1 MSITV
6 KKRSGATVPL
16 AVEKWQAQVAK
27 VCQGVADVSQSMIE
41 IKAQVNFYDGI
52 TTEEIDQITLRAIVD
67 LIDVE
72 SNPEIGHTNYQY
84 VAGKQRL
91 SMLRKNVYGS
101 YKPPRLYDIV
111 KKNVGTGLYT
121 PELLEWYTEEEWD
134 KMDNIIDHSKDEA
147 YSYAAIEQLIE
158 KYLVRNRA
166 NKTIYETPQVRYMI
180 AAATVMHKEEPQ
192 RTRLKYIRE
201 YYNAASD
208 GLFTLATPVLA
219 GLGTPT
225 KQFSS
230 CVLIRSDDD
239 LDSIFASGEMMAKYA
254 SKRAGIGLEIG
265 RLRPLGSPIRGGE
278 IMHTGMIPFLK
289 KWFGDLRSCS
299 QGGIRNASAT
309 VFYPIWHYQFDDLIV
324 LKNNQGTDETR
335 VRHMDYGV
343 ALSAFFWR
351 RFKEQGDITFFDP
364 NEVPDLYEAFYSNTE
379 EFERLYVKY
388 EKRSDLRKKTM
399 SAEEVFKSG
408 ILKERTD
415 TGRIYLVFVDN
426 VMNQGPFDP
435 EYHTIYQSNLCC
447 EILLPTRPFK
457 RLDDDEGRIA
467 LCTLGSINWGAF
479 RHPEDMRRAC
489 SILNRSLNNILD
501 YQDFLSIQSKLS
513 NEEIRPL
520 GIGIT
525 NLAFWHAKRGYK
537 YGDAEALEDVKT
549 WMEHQ
554 AYFLTEA
561 SVELAEERGACKDSD
576 KTWYGKGVFP
586 WERRAAGVN
595 ELTDFTPSKELDWE
609 GLRAKMKEH
618 GVRNATQMAIA
629 PVESSSV
636 VINSTNGIEM
646 PMSLITVKESKAG
659 SFTQVAPDYHNNRV
673 RKAYQ
678 LMWEQTDCVEYIK
691 TAAVLAAYV
700 DQSISTNTF
709 YNPAHFENRKVP
721 TTLIAKNLM
730 LAHHWGLKTFYYSLI
745 NKAGAKSAEKVNG
758 IDFQDAGIPSINGHV
773 NGFDPMEMEDDCEAC
788 KL

>member
-1 MSITV
+1 MSISV
-6 KKRSGATVPL
+6 KKRNGEKEPL
-16 AVEKWQAQVAK
+16 TIEKWQAQIAK
-27 VCQGVADVSQSMIE
+27 VCKGIADVSQSMIE
-41 IKAQVNFYDGI
+41 IKSQPHFYDGI
-52 TTEEIDQITLRAIVD
+52 TTREIDEITLRAIVD

-72 SNPEIGHTNYQY
+72 SNPDTGHTNYQY

-91 SMLRKNVYGS
+91 SMLRKDVYGS
-101 YKPPRLYDIV
+101 YEPPRLYEII
-111 KKNVGTGLYT
+111 KKNVATGLYT
-121 PELLEWYTEEEWD
+121 AELLEWYTEEEWD
-134 KMDNIIDHSKDEA
+134 KMEGMIDHEKDEQ

-158 KYLVRNRA
+158 KYLVRNRST
-166 NKTIYETPQVRYMI
+166 KEIYETPQVRYMV
-180 AAATVMHKEEPQ
+180 AAATVMHREEPQ
-192 RTRLKYIRE
+192 SARMRLVKE
-201 YYNAASD
+201 YYQAASD

-309 VFYPIWHYQFDDLIV
+309 VFYPIWHHQFDDLIV
-324 LKNNQGTDETR
+324 LKNNQGTEETR

-343 ALSAFFWR
+343 VLSAFFWR
-351 RFKEQGDITFFDP
+351 RFKNKEDITFFDP
-364 NEVPDLYEAFYSNTE
+364 NEVPDLYEAFYKDTAYFE
-379 EFERLYVKY
+379 ELYVKY
-388 EKRSDLRKKTM
+388 EKRKDLRKKTM
-399 SAEEVFKSG
+399 SSEEVFKSG

-415 TGRIYLVFVDN
+415 TGRIYLVFIDN

-447 EILLPTRPFK
+447 EILLPTKPFK
-457 RLDDDEGRIA
+457 RLDDEEGRIA

-479 RHPEDMRRAC
+479 RNPEDMRRAC
-489 SILNRSLNNILD
+489 RILQRSLCNILD

-513 NEEIRPL
+513 NDEIQPL
-520 GIGIT
+520 GIGVT
-525 NLAFWHAKRGYK
+525 NLAYWHAKRGLE
-537 YGDAEALEDVKT
+537 YGEKDALAEVKS
-549 WMEHQ
+549 WIEHQ
-554 AYFLTEA
+554 AFYLTEA
-561 SVELAEERGACKDSD
+561 TVELAKERGPCKDSD

-586 WERRAAGVN
+586 WERRAKGAN
-595 ELTDFTPSKELDWE
+595 ELADFSPELDWE
-609 GLRAKMKEH
+609 PLREQMKQY
-618 GVRNATQMAIA
+618 GVRNATLMAIA

-659 SFTQVAPDYHNNRV
+659 SFTQVAPEYHRLKN
-673 RKAYQ
+673 KYQ
-678 LMWEQTDCVEYIK
+678 LMWEQTDCSGYIK

-709 YNPAHFENRKVP
+709 YNPAHFPGRKVP

-730 LAHHWGLKTFYYSLI
+730 QAHLWGLKTFYYSLI
-745 NKAGAKSAEKVNG
+745 NKAGSKVE
-758 IDFQDAGIPSINGHV
+758 DLTPEVHY
-773 NGFDPMEMEDDCEAC
+773 NGFHNEREVIEDEEDCEAC

>member
-1 MSITV
+1 MNKITV
-6 KKRSGATVPL
+6 IKRDGNRELLTL
-16 AVEKWQAQVAK
+16 EKWQTQVAK
-27 VCQGVADVSQSMIE
+27 VCKGIADVSQSMIE
-41 IKAQVNFYDGI
+41 IKAQPHFYDGI
-52 TTEEIDQITLRAIVD
+52 TTEEIDGITLRAIVD
-67 LIDVE
+67 LIDIE
-72 SNPEIGHTNYQY
+72 SNPDIGNTNYQY

-91 SMLRKNVYGS
+91 SMLRKDVYGQ
-101 YKPPRLYDIV
+101 YEVPHLYEIV
-111 KKNVGTGLYT
+111 KKNVATGLYT
-121 PELLEWYTEEEWD
+121 KELLEWYTQEDWNRMND
-134 KMDNIIDHSKDEA
+134 MLDHEKDEQ
-147 YSYAAIEQLIE
+147 YGYAAIEQLIE
-158 KYLVRNRA
+158 KYLVKNRA
-166 NKTIYETPQVRYMI
+166 TKQTYETPQIRYMV
-180 AAATVMHKEEPQ
+180 AAATVFHKEEPNSA
-192 RTRLKYIRE
+192 RMRYIKE

-309 VFYPIWHYQFDDLIV
+309 VFYPIWHHQFDDLIV
-324 LKNNQGTDETR
+324 LKNNQGTEETR

-343 ALSAFFWR
+343 VLSAFFWR
-351 RFKEQGDITFFDP
+351 RFKNKEQITFFDP
-364 NEVPDLYEAFYSNTE
+364 NEVPDLYEAFYQNTE
-379 EFERLYVKY
+379 RFEELYVKY
-388 EKRSDLRKKTM
+388 EKRTDLRKKTM

-415 TGRIYLVFVDN
+415 TGRIYLVFIDN
-426 VMNQGPFDP
+426 VQNQGPFDP

-447 EILLPTRPFK
+447 EILLPTKSFK
-457 RLDDDEGRIA
+457 RLDDVGGRIA

-479 RHPEDMRRAC
+479 RNPEDMRRAC
-489 SILNRSLNNILD
+489 RILQRSLCNILD

-513 NEEIRPL
+513 NDEIQPL
-520 GIGIT
+520 GIGVT
-525 NLAFWHAKRGYK
+525 NLAYWHAKRGLK
-537 YGDAEALEDVKT
+537 YGEKDALQDVKS

-554 AYFLTEA
+554 AFYLTEA
-561 SVELAEERGACKDSD
+561 TVELAQERGPCKDSA
-576 KTWYGKGVFP
+576 KTRYGKGIFP
-586 WERRAAGVN
+586 WEYRAKGVN
-595 ELTDFTPSKELDWE
+595 ELADFKPELDWE
-609 GLRAKMKEH
+609 TLRDQMKIH
-618 GVRNATQMAIA
+618 GVRNATLMAIA

-646 PMSLITVKESKAG
+646 PMSLISTKESKAG
-659 SFTQVAPDYHNNRV
+659 SFTQVVPEYHKLKN
-673 RKAYQ
+673 KYQ
-678 LMWEQTDCVEYIK
+678 LMWEQKDCDGYIK

-709 YNPAHFENRKVP
+709 YNPAHFADRKVP

-730 LAHHWGLKTFYYSLI
+730 LAHFWGLKTFYYSLI
-745 NKAGAKSAEKVNG
+745 NKAGSKAIQEVAPEMTQVNG
-758 IDFQDAGIPSINGHV
+758 IQV
-773 NGFDPMEMEDDCEAC
+773 NGYHYDEIEDDCEAC

>member
-1 MSITV
+1 MKIITV
-6 KKRSGATVPL
+6 VKRHGQREPL
-16 AVEKWQAQVAK
+16 ALEKWQTQIAK
-27 VCQGVADVSQSMIE
+27 VCAGIADVSQSMVE
-41 IKAQVNFYDGI
+41 IKAQLHFYDGI
-52 TTEEIDQITLRAIVD
+52 TTKEIDGITLRAIVD

-72 SNPEIGHTNYQY
+72 SNPGVGHTNYQF

-91 SMLRKNVYGS
+91 SMLRKDVYRS
-101 YKPPRLYDIV
+101 YTPPHLYEIV
-111 KKNVGTGLYT
+111 KTNIATGLYT
-121 PELLEWYTEEEWD
+121 PELLEWYSEEDWNRMNE
-134 KMDNIIDHSKDEA
+134 MLDHAKDET

-158 KYLVRNRA
+158 KYLVKNRST
-166 NKTIYETPQVRYMI
+166 KQTYETPQIRYII
-180 AAATVMHKEEPQ
+180 AAATVFHKEEPNSA
-192 RTRLKYIRE
+192 RMRYIKE

-309 VFYPIWHYQFDDLIV
+309 VFYPIWHHQFDDLIV
-324 LKNNQGTDETR
+324 LKNNQGTEETR

-343 ALSAFFWR
+343 VLSAFFWR
-351 RFKEQGDITFFDP
+351 RFKNKENITFFDP
-364 NEVPDLYEAFYSNTE
+364 NEVPDLYEAFYMNSAR
-379 EFERLYVKY
+379 FEKLYCEY
-388 EKRSDLRKKTM
+388 EKRKDLRKKTM
-399 SAEEVFKSG
+399 SAEEVFKGG

-426 VMNQGPFDP
+426 VMKQGPFDP

-447 EILLPTRPFK
+447 EILLPTKSFK
-457 RLDDDEGRIA
+457 RLDDESGRIA

-479 RHPEDMRRAC
+479 RNPEDMRRAC
-489 SILNRSLNNILD
+489 RILHRSLNNILD

-513 NEEIRPL
+513 NDEIRPL
-520 GIGIT
+520 GIGVT
-525 NLAFWHAKRGYK
+525 NLAYWHAKRGLL
-537 YGDAEALEDVKT
+537 YGDQGSLDEVKT

-554 AYFLTEA
+554 AYYLTEA
-561 SVELAEERGACKDSD
+561 TVELAKERGRCKDSD
-576 KTWYGKGVFP
+576 KTRYGQGTFP
-586 WERRAAGVN
+586 WELRANGVN
-595 ELTDFTPSKELDWE
+595 ELTDFAPELDWE
-609 GLRAKMKEH
+609 VLRTEMKQH
-618 GVRNATQMAIA
+618 GVRNATLMAIA

-636 VINSTNGIEM
+636 VINSTNGIEL
-646 PMSLITVKESKAG
+646 PMSLISVKESKAG
-659 SFTQVAPDYHNNRV
+659 SLTQVVPDYHKLKN
-673 RKAYQ
+673 KYQ
-678 LMWEQTDCVEYIK
+678 LMWAQKDCDGYLK

-709 YNPAHFENRKVP
+709 YNPAHFADRRVP
-721 TTLIAKNLM
+721 TTLIARNLM
-730 LAHHWGLKTFYYSLI
+730 QSHHWGLKTFYYSLI
-745 NKAGAKSAEKVNG
+745 NKAGSKGQDEVVAPLEA
-758 IDFQDAGIPSINGHV
+758 IDFD
-773 NGFDPMEMEDDCEAC
+773 DEEDCESC

>member
-1 MSITV
+1 MNRITV
-6 KKRSGATVPL
+6 IKRSGNREPL
-16 AVEKWQAQVAK
+16 AVEKWQTQIAK
-27 VCQGVADVSQSMIE
+27 VCSGIADVSQSMIE
-41 IKAQVNFYDGI
+41 IKSQPHFYDGI
-52 TTEEIDQITLRAIVD
+52 TTQEIDEITLRAIVD

-72 SNPEIGHTNYQY
+72 ANPDVGHTNYQY

-91 SMLRKNVYGS
+91 SMLRKDVYGD
-101 YKPPRLYDIV
+101 YEVPHLYEIV
-111 KKNVGTGLYT
+111 KKNIAVGLYT
-121 PELLEWYTEEEWD
+121 PELLEWYTEDDWN
-134 KMDNIIDHSKDEA
+134 KMNDMLEHEKDEE

-166 NKTIYETPQVRYMI
+166 TKDIYETPQIRYMV
-180 AAATVMHKEEPQ
+180 AAATVFHKEEPNAA
-192 RTRLKYIRE
+192 RMKFIKE
-201 YYNAASD
+201 YYNCASD

-309 VFYPIWHYQFDDLIV
+309 VTYPIWHYQFDDLIV

-335 VRHMDYGV
+335 VRFMDYSV
-343 ALSAFFWR
+343 VLNSFFWR
-351 RFKEQGDITFFDP
+351 RFKNKEQITFFDP
-364 NEVPDLYEAFYSNTE
+364 NEVPDLYEAFYSNTALFE
-379 EFERLYVKY
+379 ELYVKY
-388 EKRSDLRKKTM
+388 EKRKDVRKKTM
-399 SAEEVFKSG
+399 SAEEVFKGG

-415 TGRIYLVFVDN
+415 TGRIYLVFIDN
-426 VMNQGPFDP
+426 VQNQGPFDTTVDP
-435 EYHTIYQSNLCC
+435 IYQSNLCQ
-447 EILLPTRPFK
+447 EILLPTKTFK
-457 RLDDDEGRIA
+457 RLDDDAGRIA

-479 RHPEDMRRAC
+479 RNPEDMRRAC
-489 SILNRSLNNILD
+489 RILQRSLCNILD
-501 YQDFLSIQSKLS
+501 YQDYLSIQSKLS
-513 NEEIRPL
+513 NDEIQPL
-520 GIGIT
+520 GIGVT
-525 NLAFWHAKRGYK
+525 NLAYWHAKRGYK
-537 YGDAEALEDVKT
+537 YGEKDALHDVKS

-554 AYFLTEA
+554 AFYLTEA
-561 SVELAEERGACKDSD
+561 TVDLAKERGKCLNSD
-576 KTWYGKGVFP
+576 QTWYGKGVFP
-586 WERRAAGVN
+586 WERRANGVN
-595 ELTDFTPSKELDWE
+595 TLTDFTPELDWE
-609 GLRAKMKEH
+609 SLRTNMKQY
-618 GVRNATQMAIA
+618 GVRNATLMAIA

-646 PMSLITVKESKAG
+646 PMSLISTKESKAA
-659 SFTQVAPDYHNNRV
+659 SLTQVVPEYHKLKN
-673 RKAYQ
+673 KYQ
-678 LMWEQTDCVEYIK
+678 LMWEQKDCEAYLK

-709 YNPAHFENRKVP
+709 YNPAHFADRKVP

-730 LAHHWGLKTFYYSLI
+730 MAHMWGIKTFYYSLL
-745 NKAGAKSAEKVNG
+745 NKQGAKAVAEAAPLEI
-758 IDFQDAGIPSINGHV
+758 IDFNDSDA
-773 NGFDPMEMEDDCEAC
+773 DCEAC

>member
-1 MSITV
+1 MTKITV
-6 KKRSGATVPL
+6 IKRSGDQVLLDLT
-16 AVEKWQAQVAK
+16 KWQTQIAK
-27 VCQGVADVSQSMIE
+27 VCKGIADVSQSMIE
-41 IKAQVNFYDGI
+41 IKAQPHFYDGI
-52 TTEEIDQITLRAIVD
+52 STREIDEITLRAIVD
-67 LIDVE
+67 LIDIE
-72 SNPEIGHTNYQY
+72 SNPDLGHTNYQY

-91 SMLRKNVYGS
+91 SMLRKDVYGD
-101 YKPPRLYDIV
+101 YEPPSLYSIV
-111 KKNVGTGLYT
+111 KKNVDIGLYT
-121 PELLEWYTEEEWD
+121 PELLTWYSEDDWN
-134 KMDNIIDHSKDEA
+134 KMDEIIDHEKDEL

-166 NKTIYETPQVRYMI
+166 TKEIYETPQVRYMV
-180 AAATVMHKEEPQ
+180 AAATVFHREEPNTA
-192 RTRLKYIRE
+192 RMRYIKE
-201 YYNAASD
+201 YYNVASD

-309 VFYPIWHYQFDDLIV
+309 VFYPIWHHQFDDLIV
-324 LKNNQGTDETR
+324 LKNNQGTEETR

-343 ALSAFFWR
+343 VLSAFFWR
-351 RFKEQGDITFFDP
+351 RFKNKEDITFFDP
-364 NEVPDLYEAFYSNTE
+364 NEVPDLYEAFYRDIKLFE
-379 EFERLYVKY
+379 ELYVRY
-388 EKRSDLRKKTM
+388 EKRKDLRKKVM

-415 TGRIYLVFVDN
+415 TGRIYLVFIDN

-457 RLDDDEGRIA
+457 RLDDEEGRIA

-479 RHPEDMRRAC
+479 RNPEDMRRAC
-489 SILNRSLNNILD
+489 RILSRSLNNILD

-520 GIGIT
+520 GIGVT
-525 NLAFWHAKRGYK
+525 NLAYWHAKRGLK
-537 YGDAEALEDVKT
+537 YGDKDALQEVKQ

-554 AYFLTEA
+554 AYYLTEA
-561 SVELAEERGACKDSD
+561 TVELAKERGKCVDSD
-576 KTWYGKGVFP
+576 KTRYGQGIFP

-595 ELTDFTPSKELDWE
+595 ELADFTPELDWE
-609 GLRAKMKEH
+609 ILRAEMKQH

-636 VINSTNGIEM
+636 VINSTNGIEL
-646 PMSLITVKESKAG
+646 PMSLISTKESKAG
-659 SFTQVAPDYHNNRV
+659 SFTQVVPEYHRLKN
-673 RKAYQ
+673 KYQ
-678 LMWEQTDCVEYIK
+678 LMWEQKDCDGYLK

-709 YNPAHFENRKVP
+709 YSPKHFPDRKVP
-721 TTLIAKNLM
+721 STLIAKNLM
-730 LAHHWGLKTFYYSLI
+730 LAHLWGLKSMYYSLI
-745 NKAGAKSAEKVNG
+745 DKAGSKH
-758 IDFQDAGIPSINGHV
+758 QDLTPEVHY
-773 NGFDPMEMEDDCEAC
+773 NGFHGDREIIEDFDEESCLAC

>member
-1 MSITV
+1 MTITV
-6 KKRSGATVPL
+6 IKRSGVKEPL
-16 AVEKWQAQVAK
+16 MIEKWQAQVAK
-27 VCQGVADVSQSMIE
+27 VCQGTADVSQSMIE
-41 IKAQVNFYDGI
+41 IKAQLSFYDGI
-52 TTEEIDQITLRAIVD
+52 TTEEIDEITLRAIVD

-72 SNPEIGHTNYQY
+72 HNPDVGHTNYQY

-91 SMLRKNVYGS
+91 SMLRKDVYGS
-101 YKPPRLYDIV
+101 YAPPHLYEIV
-111 KKNVGTGLYT
+111 KKNVSVGLYT
-121 PELLEWYTEEEWD
+121 PELLEWYSEDDWNRMQE
-134 KMDNIIDHSKDEA
+134 MLDHAKDEE

-158 KYLVRNRA
+158 KYLVKNRA
-166 NKTIYETPQVRYMI
+166 TKETYETPQIRYMI
-180 AAATVMHKEEPQ
+180 AAATVFHKEEPNT
-192 RTRLKYIRE
+192 TRMRYIKE

-309 VFYPIWHYQFDDLIV
+309 VFYPIWHHQFDDLIV
-324 LKNNQGTDETR
+324 LKNNQGTEETR

-343 ALSAFFWR
+343 VLSAFFWR
-351 RFKEQGDITFFDP
+351 RFKNKEQITFFDP
-364 NEVPDLYEAFYSNTE
+364 NEVPDLYEAFYTNTALFE
-379 EFERLYVKY
+379 ELYVKY
-388 EKRSDLRKKTM
+388 EKRKDLRKKTM

-415 TGRIYLVFVDN
+415 TGRIYLVFIDN
-426 VMNQGPFDP
+426 VMSQGPFDP

-447 EILLPTRPFK
+447 EILLPTKSFK
-457 RLDDDEGRIA
+457 RLDDVEGRIA

-479 RHPEDMRRAC
+479 RNPEDMRRAC
-489 SILNRSLNNILD
+489 RILQRSLCNILD

-513 NEEIRPL
+513 NDEISPL
-520 GIGIT
+520 GIGVT
-525 NLAFWHAKRGYK
+525 NLAYWHAKRGMK
-537 YGDAEALEDVKT
+537 YGEKDALQEVKS

-554 AYFLTEA
+554 AFFLTEA
-561 SVELAEERGACKDSD
+561 TVELAKERGACLHSQH
-576 KTWYGKGVFP
+576 TRYGQGTFP
-586 WERRAAGVN
+586 WELRADGSN
-595 ELTDFTPSKELDWE
+595 ELADFTPELDWE
-609 GLRAKMKEH
+609 TLRADMKQY
-618 GVRNATQMAIA
+618 GVRNATLMAIA

-636 VINSTNGIEM
+636 VIDSTNGIEM

-659 SFTQVAPDYHNNRV
+659 SFIQVVPEYHRLKN
-673 RKAYQ
+673 KYQ
-678 LMWEQTDCVEYIK
+678 LMWDQNDCAGYLK

-709 YNPAHFENRKVP
+709 YNPANYADRKVP
-721 TTLIAKNLM
+721 TTLIIKNLM
-730 LAHHWGLKTFYYSLI
+730 QAHVWGLKTFYYSLI
-745 NKAGAKSAEKVNG
+745 NKAGSKAMAEPTPEV
-758 IDFQDAGIPSINGHV
+758 HY
-773 NGFDPMEMEDDCEAC
+773 NGFHNERELIEDDDCEAC

>member
-1 MSITV
+1 MTNITV
-6 KKRSGATVPL
+6 IKRSGKREPL

-27 VCQGVADVSQSMIE
+27 VCSGIADVSQSMIE
-41 IKAQVNFYDGI
+41 IKSQPHFYDGI
-52 TTEEIDQITLRAIVD
+52 TTKEIDEITLRAIVD

-72 SNPEIGHTNYQY
+72 SNPDIGHTNYQY

-91 SMLRKNVYGS
+91 SMLRKDVYGE
-101 YKPPRLYDIV
+101 YEPPRLFDIV
-111 KKNVGTGLYT
+111 KKNIEVGLYT
-121 PELLEWYTEEEWD
+121 KDLLTWYSEDDWN
-134 KMDNIIDHSKDEA
+134 KMDELIDHEKDES

-166 NKTIYETPQVRYMI
+166 SKSIYETPQVRYMI
-180 AAATVMHKEEPQ
+180 AAATVFHKEEPNSA
-192 RTRLKYIRE
+192 RMRYIKE

-309 VFYPIWHYQFDDLIV
+309 VFYPIWHHQFDDLIV
-324 LKNNQGTDETR
+324 LKNNQGTEETR

-343 ALSAFFWR
+343 VLSAFFWR
-351 RFKEQGDITFFDP
+351 RFKNKENITFFDP

-379 EFERLYVKY
+379 KFEQLYTKY
-388 EKRSDLRKKTM
+388 EKQSGLRKKTM

-447 EILLPTRPFK
+447 EILLPTKPFK
-457 RLDDDEGRIA
+457 RLDDDTGRIA

-479 RHPEDMRRAC
+479 RNPEDMRRAC
-489 SILNRSLNNILD
+489 RILQRSLCNILD

-513 NEEIRPL
+513 NDEIQPL
-520 GIGIT
+520 GIGVT
-525 NLAFWHAKRGYK
+525 NLAYWHAKRSLK
-537 YGDAEALEDVKT
+537 YGEKDALQEVKS

-554 AYFLTEA
+554 AFYLTEA
-561 SVELAEERGACKDSD
+561 TVELAKERGACLHSS
-576 KTWYGKGVFP
+576 KTRYGQGTFP
-586 WERRAAGVN
+586 WELRAKGVN
-595 ELTDFTPSKELDWE
+595 ELADFTPELDWE
-609 GLRAKMKEH
+609 SLRAEMKQY
-618 GVRNATQMAIA
+618 GVRNATLMAIA

-646 PMSLITVKESKAG
+646 PMSLISTKESKAG
-659 SFTQVAPDYHNNRV
+659 SFTQVVPDYHKLKN
-673 RKAYQ
+673 KYQ
-678 LMWEQTDCVEYIK
+678 LMWEQRDCDGYLK

-709 YNPAHFENRKVP
+709 YNPAHFPERKVP

-730 LAHHWGLKTFYYSLI
+730 QAQVWGLKTFYYSLI
-745 NKAGAKSAEKVNG
+745 NKAGSKAVEVATEVNG
-758 IDFQDAGIPSINGHV
+758 HATAGMNGHHV
-773 NGFDPMEMEDDCEAC
+773 EIEFDEEDCEAC